1 MLEYG
6 WNKLYP
12 DIFCF
17 STTRHG
23 GCSVGEYASLN
34 CNEYCGDTMEHV
46 LRNRE
51 IVLSL
56 LPGKTARLVMPHQ
69 THGCEVR
76 VIDAPFLAADTD
88 TQKRE
93 LEGVDALV
101 TSLKGVCLGIST
113 ADCIPVLCYDT
124 RRKVIAAIHAGWRG
138 TVKRIVEKTLDKMA
152 ALYGTKGEDVQ
163 AYIGPGISL
172 DAFEVGDEVYEAF
185 EAAGFDMPCIA
196 RRDEKW
202 HLDLW
207 EANRMQLLS
216 KGVKKENVE
225 VAGTCTYQNYTD
237 FFSARRLGTRSG
249 RILSGIM
256 RM

>member
-1 MLEYG
+1 M
-6 WNKLYP
+6 K
-12 DIFCF
+12 
-17 STTRHG
+17 
-23 GCSVGEYASLN
+23 
-34 CNEYCGDTMEHV
+34 
-46 LRNRE
+46 
-51 IVLSL
+51 
-56 LPGKTARLVMPHQ
+56 Q
-69 THGCEVR
+69 
-76 VIDAPFLAADTD
+76 
-88 TQKRE
+88 
-93 LEGVDALV
+93 LEGVDAMV
-101 TSLKGVCLGIST
+101 SDMEQVCLCIST
-113 ADCIPVLCYDT
+113 ADCIPVRCYDI

-172 DAFEVGDEVYEAF
+172 NAFEVGDEVYEAF
-185 EAAGFDMPCIA
+185 EAAGFDMACIA

-207 EANRMQLLS
+207 EANRIQLLS

-225 VAGTCTYQNYTD
+225 VTGICTYQNYTD
-237 FFSARRLGTRSG
+237 FFSARRLGIRSG